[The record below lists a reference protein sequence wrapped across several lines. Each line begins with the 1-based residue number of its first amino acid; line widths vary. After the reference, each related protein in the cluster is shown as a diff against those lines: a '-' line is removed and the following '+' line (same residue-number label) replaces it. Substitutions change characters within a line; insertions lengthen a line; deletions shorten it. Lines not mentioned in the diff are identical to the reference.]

1 MRENT
6 LKRRMQ
12 AGETVLGSWLS
23 LPDAVAAEAMAQ
35 VGFDWLLI
43 DMEHGPAALNE
54 AAAMLTAVRT
64 TGVTGIIRVAWN
76 ESSQIQRTLDLGC
89 AGILVPVINTAED
102 ARRVVRDA
110 RFPPL
115 GERSRGGVRTTLAFA
130 TDAMTYF
137 ERANDEVLVLVQ
149 IETELAVENVD
160 EVLAVEG
167 IDGVFV
173 GPNDLAASGLKRWP
187 DVWSADEAYMTLV
200 RRVSAAARKAGK
212 VAGFLAR
219 DAKMAVEVDALG
231 YNFVGV
237 SGDVNIMTAAAK
249 RALDEA
255 RAGLQRAQPAAPE
268 PPVTKPA
275 AGDPFDD
282 ALEPVRRRMERA
294 RLQESFVR
302 GLFREGAVLDPNDV
316 ALQWAGM
323 PNKNER
329 AVTIAVLDALAAAGF
344 LGRDGDLFR
353 VLRAPD

>member
-23 LPDAVAAEAMAQ
+23 LPDAVAAEAMAH

-43 DMEHGPAALNE
+43 DMEHGPAALHE
-54 AAAMLTAVRT
+54 AAAMLAAVRT
-64 TGVTGIIRVAWN
+64 TSVTGIVRVAWN
-76 ESSQIQRTLDLGC
+76 ESSQIQPALDLGC
-89 AGILVPVINTAED
+89 SGILVPVINTAAD
-102 ARRVVRDA
+102 ARRVVLDA

-115 GERSRGGVRTTLAFA
+115 GERSRGGVRTNLAFA

-149 IETELAVENVD
+149 IETETAVQNVD

-187 DVWSADEAYMTLV
+187 DVWNADDAYMAMV
-200 RRVSAAARKAGK
+200 RRVADAARGAKK

-219 DAKMAVEVDALG
+219 DASMAVEVDRLG
-231 YNFVGV
+231 YNFVGI

-249 RALDEA
+249 RALDDA
-255 RAGLQRAQPAAPE
+255 RAGL
-268 PPVTKPA
+268 
-275 AGDPFDD
+275 
-282 ALEPVRRRMERA
+282 RR
-294 RLQESFVR
+294 
-302 GLFREGAVLDPNDV
+302 
-316 ALQWAGM
+316 
-323 PNKNER
+323 
-329 AVTIAVLDALAAAGF
+329 
-344 LGRDGDLFR
+344 
-353 VLRAPD
+353 